1 MTFRLGW
8 LADPETDVIGGA
20 ELTCRELLRRA
31 PREVKIV
38 PCPPDDVRRGC
49 DAYVVHNVTGYPAD
63 AVEALAQAPVVKYV
77 HDVHQRGAPELRDF
91 LLAHA
96 AAVIFV
102 SPLQLASF
110 PYPTRAPAG
119 LMPPAIELG
128 PFRRAARKREGRR
141 RRGTIWIGQM
151 TGAHKGL
158 GNAVRWAQR
167 NGTVDFY
174 GAGQLRPRGS
184 RVRYHGQVQPEDVP
198 DLMARFKRF
207 LLLPR
212 GVDSCGR
219 TVLEASAAGCELVVN
234 ERVGAMWWL
243 RHRPEEVETGA
254 ERFWEVVRAIAR
266 GEPPPAWAL
275 VTRRTSRS
283 RRRPLSSSRS

>member
-1 MTFRLGW
+1 MAFRVGW

-31 PREVKIV
+31 PRGVKVV
-38 PCPPDDVRRGC
+38 PCPPGHVSRGC
-49 DAYVVHNVTGYPAD
+49 DLYVVHNVTRYTPD
-63 AVEALAQAPVVKYV
+63 AVEALAPAPVVKYV
-77 HDVHQRGAPELRDF
+77 HDVHQRGDPELRDF
-91 LLAHA
+91 LLARSA
-96 AAVIFV
+96 TVVFV

-110 PYPTRAPAG
+110 PYPTRAPVL
-119 LMPPAIELG
+119 LMPPAIDLG
-128 PFRRAARKREGRR
+128 PFRRAALSRKGRT

-158 GNAVRWAQR
+158 GNAVRWAAR

-174 GAGQLRPRGS
+174 GAGHLRPRGLN
-184 RVRYHGQVQPEDVP
+184 VRYHGQVPPEEVP
-198 DLMARFKRF
+198 ELMARFKRF

-219 TVLEASAAGCELVVN
+219 TVLEAWAAGCELVVN

-243 RHRPEEVETGA
+243 RHRPDEVETGA
-254 ERFWEVVRAIAR
+254 KRFWDVVREIAYGGTQPSSIR
-266 GEPPPAWAL
+266 A
-275 VTRRTSRS
+275 TRQESRS
-283 RRRPLSSSRS
+283 RRRPRSSSRS